1 MVFEG
6 TKEVYERFIVSI
18 PMGKKEKEICEFVE
32 DFKNFSC
39 HCTNLSNDYII

>member
-18 PMGKKEKEICEFVE
+18 PKWGRKKK
-32 DFKNFSC
+32 KYANS
-39 HCTNLSNDYII
+39 

>member
-18 PMGKKEKEICEFVE
+18 PNGEERKRNIRIRRGF
-32 DFKNFSC
+32 
-39 HCTNLSNDYII
+39 